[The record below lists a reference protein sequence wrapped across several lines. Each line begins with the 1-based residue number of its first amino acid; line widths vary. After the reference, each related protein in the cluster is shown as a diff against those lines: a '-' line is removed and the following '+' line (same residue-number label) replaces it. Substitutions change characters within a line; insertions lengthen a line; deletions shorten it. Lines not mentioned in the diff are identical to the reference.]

1 MTTSTFAPAHAVAS
15 PVLPNPAGTAPPV
28 TAVPSLV
35 DPAPAPAP
43 PVPTHGGYEDVAGAP
58 TTIRPTQSVG
68 EPLHYELREAGRF
81 RLLACDPPDGVRI
94 VEALG
99 DLETADH
106 IAVVIPGN
114 GHYLSNYFVERG
126 PVAPRA
132 RGELLLRTMQELV
145 PDEKVAVV
153 VWLGYDAPPG
163 IAAAFSNAPATTGAD
178 DLARLTHHLPRGRH
192 LTVIGHS
199 YGATLAGLASARCL
213 PMDLVAL
220 GSPGMGVM
228 RGSELGADTRL
239 WAAQAESD
247 WIRLFPHGRIG
258 RLGLG
263 RSPLHRSFDARRFG
277 TGTIEGHC
285 AYYTEASESLLN
297 VARIATG
304 RYDLVSAPPDP
315 DVREEA
321 VSAPL
326 LEPAIAV
333 TGLSK
338 SFPGRGAV
346 LEGLDLT
353 VEPGT
358 IHGLLGQNG
367 AGKTTTVRILA
378 TLSRL
383 DSGTARVAGFDV
395 AGDPQAVRRRIAV
408 AGQYAA
414 VDEVLSGRQNLIMFA
429 RLNRMR
435 PGAARRRAAELLERF
450 DLAAAADPAVGTDS
464 RGMRRRLDLAVSLI
478 RSPRVLFL
486 DEPTTGLDPRSRLEV
501 WDAIR
506 ELASGGTTVLLT
518 TQYLE
523 EADRLCSRISVLRGG
538 RVVAEGTPS
547 ELKSAVGGS
556 RAEIDVPAGTDLH
569 VVARGLTEATGA
581 PVTIDADARRISM
594 PLAPDADALVSLS
607 GAVAQLGLA
616 AADLTIRRPD
626 LDEAFL
632 TLTEDTAT
640 EETLR

>member
-1 MTTSTFAPAHAVAS
+1 
-15 PVLPNPAGTAPPV
+15 
-28 TAVPSLV
+28 
-35 DPAPAPAP
+35 
-43 PVPTHGGYEDVAGAP
+43 
-58 TTIRPTQSVG
+58 
-68 EPLHYELREAGRF
+68 
-81 RLLACDPPDGVRI
+81 
-94 VEALG
+94 
-99 DLETADH
+99 
-106 IAVVIPGN
+106 
-114 GHYLSNYFVERG
+114 
-126 PVAPRA
+126 
-132 RGELLLRTMQELV
+132 
-145 PDEKVAVV
+145 
-153 VWLGYDAPPG
+153 
-163 IAAAFSNAPATTGAD
+163 
-178 DLARLTHHLPRGRH
+178 
-192 LTVIGHS
+192 
-199 YGATLAGLASARCL
+199 
-213 PMDLVAL
+213 
-220 GSPGMGVM
+220 
-228 RGSELGADTRL
+228 
-239 WAAQAESD
+239 
-247 WIRLFPHGRIG
+247 
-258 RLGLG
+258 
-263 RSPLHRSFDARRFG
+263 
-277 TGTIEGHC
+277 
-285 AYYTEASESLLN
+285 

-450 DLAAAADPAVGTDS
+450 DLAAAADRAVGTYS
-464 RGMRRRLDLAVSLI
+464 GGMRRRLDLAVSLI